1 MPEMVPYCFSPS
13 RTMMEAPGSGAPPFS
28 YTEPVIV
35 HGVLRAAL
43 LASAFLTSII
53 LLLSMRHSKPGR
65 IEEMISETG
74 ALSTLTV
81 TVLVA
86 SKSEVFQKN
95 EQSVDFSIRARI
107 SLIGAFSLCTVALGT
122 CAKAGKAPKRKADSS
137 NAARPVFFC
146 LIFAVLVLLIY
157 FRQPRYPSLTG
168 QDECRG
174 CLKQLNEV

>member
-1 MPEMVPYCFSPS
+1 
-13 RTMMEAPGSGAPPFS
+13 MEAPGRGSPLFS

-43 LASAFLTSII
+43 LAPAFFTSII

-65 IEEMISETG
+65 IEEMISVTG

-81 TVLVA
+81 TVFMA

-107 SLIGAFSLCTVALGT
+107 SLIGTFSLCTVAFGI
-122 CAKAGKAPKRKADSS
+122 CAKEGKAPKRNADSS
-137 NAARPVFFC
+137 NAARTVFFC
-146 LIFAVLVLLIY
+146 LIYAVLELLIY
-157 FRQPRYPSLTG
+157 LRYPPLVVIEGVT
-168 QDECRG
+168 DT
-174 CLKQLNEV
+174 